1 MFLAGVQLLRD
12 SYYSNKADFPGEK
25 AMISELLRVEENDL
39 FNHDEVDDTF
49 MTLLI
54 AGHEVL

>member
-1 MFLAGVQLLRD
+1 MLRD